1 MARLAARLLASRR
14 VVSNTLIA
22 GGAMLLVASAAS
34 IARGAIARDAVR
46 ARWAEIEAQRSV
58 AGARLATTG
67 ARWSAARGTPVARL
81 AIPRLGLDE
90 VVVEGVSDDEL
101 RAGPGHMIGSAL
113 PGDSGTSVISAHRDR
128 HFHPL
133 ASAAVGDTVITD
145 SERGTVR
152 WIVSRI
158 RVVKA
163 DDSALHATVAPTLLL
178 TTCWPIRY
186 LGPAPDRLIVEAT
199 RARAPKVPGGNREP
213 GTGNSASSA
222 PSLP

>member
-1 MARLAARLLASRR
+1 MARFAARPLAARR

-22 GGAMLLVASAAS
+22 GGAMLLVVSAAS
-34 IARGAIARDAVR
+34 MARGAIARDTAR

-58 AGARLATTG
+58 AGARLVTTS
-67 ARWSAARGTPVARL
+67 APWSAARGTPIARV
-81 AIPRLGLDE
+81 IISRLGLDE

-128 HFHPL
+128 QFHTL
-133 ASAAVGDTVITD
+133 ARATVGDTIITD
-145 SERGTVR
+145 SERGTVT
-152 WIVSRI
+152 WLVSRI

-163 DDSALHATVAPTLLL
+163 DDPALFRTAAPTLLL

-186 LGPAPDRLIVEAT
+186 LGPAPDRLIVEA
-199 RARAPKVPGGNREP
+199 RPVGNRD
-213 GTGNSASSA
+213 
-222 PSLP
+222 